1 MSRKLNVLFIITDQQ
16 RADHLGCAG
25 NPILKTPNIDCLASE
40 GVRFTNAFCANPICT
55 PNRASILTGLYPNM
69 HGARSNGIK
78 LPENI
83 PTITQTLLQ
92 QGWHT
97 VAIGKL
103 HHQFFNDPHPNFTDI
118 HSAERISDWFS
129 PEKGPSMRERF
140 KKKPYYGYKEVELVI
155 GHGDLCTGHYF
166 DWLEE
171 KKPEL
176 ADYIKEHI
184 TEPFSSL
191 IYETNIPEDFFPTS
205 YVTERTIEF
214 LERYADGKYG
224 ERPFFLF
231 CSYPDP
237 HHPLCP
243 PGKYKDMYK
252 PKDIELPSNF
262 DDLENLKDHPFL
274 GSLIKNPP
282 FGGGQAHLLERG
294 TTEGEA
300 RQFIA
305 STYGCISL
313 IDYGVGKIL
322 NSLDGLGLA
331 DNTLIIYTSDH
342 GDLMGDHGM
351 ILKGPCPYN
360 GILNVPM
367 IWKVPGLVQNMVSD
381 SLISSI
387 DIVPTLLKLL
397 RIGKRYHPHELQG
410 IDISP
415 ILKNPSMK
423 LRDCCLIEEDEEF
436 FSVKIRLRHL
446 ITENYKITV
455 YNNLRNYG
463 EIFDRKNDPEELNN
477 LWFKDEDLRH
487 QLLEKLFYENLSAQS
502 RYPSRI
508 TSG

>member
-1 MSRKLNVLFIITDQQ
+1 M
-16 RADHLGCAG
+16 
-25 NPILKTPNIDCLASE
+25 
-40 GVRFTNAFCANPICT
+40 
-55 PNRASILTGLYPNM
+55 
-69 HGARSNGIK
+69 
-78 LPENI
+78 
-83 PTITQTLLQ
+83 
-92 QGWHT
+92 
-97 VAIGKL
+97 
-103 HHQFFNDPHPNFTDI
+103 
-118 HSAERISDWFS
+118 
-129 PEKGPSMRERF
+129 
-140 KKKPYYGYKEVELVI
+140 
-155 GHGDLCTGHYF
+155 
-166 DWLEE
+166 
-171 KKPEL
+171 
-176 ADYIKEHI
+176 
-184 TEPFSSL
+184 
-191 IYETNIPEDFFPTS
+191 
-205 YVTERTIEF
+205 
-214 LERYADGKYG
+214 
-224 ERPFFLF
+224 
-231 CSYPDP
+231 
-237 HHPLCP
+237 
-243 PGKYKDMYK
+243 
-252 PKDIELPSNF
+252 
-262 DDLENLKDHPFL
+262 
-274 GSLIKNPP
+274 
-282 FGGGQAHLLERG
+282 
-294 TTEGEA
+294 
-300 RQFIA
+300 
-305 STYGCISL
+305 

-367 IWKVPGLVQNMVSD
+367 IWKVPGLAQNMVSD

-397 RIGKRYHPHELQG
+397 RIRGRNHPHELQG

-455 YNNLRNYG
+455 YNSLRNYG